1 MKRLLP
7 LLAAC
12 LLSTAA
18 LADPPSSDDAPFTDW
33 LTLADHLR
41 AHGIDP
47 VAVNWLPI
55 ENMCLGLKKT
65 DTQIAYNKCKFEK
78 ALNMRQFNAD
88 TNGCDA
94 QANADYPDS
103 LRFDTQ
109 GRSFTITE
117 SVQTGQPATSSKI
130 IEERNPGLSRSQIRD
145 LRRAAFV
152 RCMQGNGW
160 ANADSWMDGRREA
173 PLTGAR

>member
-1 MKRLLP
+1 MKRLIP

-18 LADPPSSDDAPFTDW
+18 LAEAPTTEDTPFTDW

-47 VAVNWLPI
+47 VDVNWLPI
-55 ENMCLGLKKT
+55 ENMCLGLKKI

-78 ALNMRQFNAD
+78 ALNMRQFKAD

-103 LRFDTQ
+103 LRFNTQ
-109 GRSFTITE
+109 GRSFTVTE
-117 SVQTGQPATSSKI
+117 TIQTGQPVNSKI

-160 ANADSWMDGRREA
+160 ANADNWMDGRRES
-173 PLTGAR
+173 PTSSIR